1 MLEVRG
7 IYVYRGGEKIGWAYN
22 NSVYDH
28 TGKKLGYFTNDTV
41 YAINGERMAHI
52 DGNHVYFG
60 GKSMELDDLI
70 DHIAAVDLSDSARL
84 AVITFLGE

>member
-7 IYVYRGGEKIGWAYN
+7 IYVYRGGEKIGWV
-22 NSVYDH
+22 NSNSIYDH
-28 TGKKLGYFTNDTV
+28 TGKKLGYFTTDAV
-41 YAINGERMAHI
+41 YAINGARMAHI

-60 GKSMELDDLI
+60 GKSMDLEDLI
-70 DHIAAVDLSDSARL
+70 DHIAAVNLSDPARV